1 MAAEELA
8 VSDFTDMN
16 GDVGAL
22 RSLPGLLWARAH
34 HEAAHA
40 VVATLMGGRV
50 EEIELW
56 SGPPVG
62 GRVRLTGLDASS
74 SGTDGYDVVR
84 RIVYLLAGPIS
95 EHIAET
101 GPAAILNE
109 AASMVATA
117 MLVALRDPATIELHP
132 DVQAVVGLVQDHF
145 GPENEAGAAAAV
157 DHLAMHVENYVRD
170 QWAAIQGVAAR
181 LLRHG
186 TLSGDDLQSFLS
198 VAISAPD
205 MAALLDAFPS

>member
-1 MAAEELA
+1 MAEPGGELRHL
-8 VSDFTDMN
+8 T
-16 GDVGAL
+16 G
-22 RSLPGLLWARAH
+22 LWARAH

-62 GRVRLTGLDASS
+62 GRVRFTGLDAWSPGAS
-74 SGTDGYDVVR
+74 ATGVDGYDLVR

-95 EHIAET
+95 EHIAEA
-101 GPAAILNE
+101 GPSAILNE

-117 MLVALRDPATIELHP
+117 MLVALRDPAAIELHP
-132 DVQAVVGLVQDHF
+132 DVQAVVGLLQDHF
-145 GPENEAGAAAAV
+145 GSENEAGAAAAV

-170 QWAAIQGVAAR
+170 QWTAIQSVAAS

-186 TLSGDDLQSFLS
+186 RLSGDDLSSFLS
-198 VAISAPD
+198 AAIPALD
-205 MAALLDAFPS
+205 MIALLDAFPA

>member
-1 MAAEELA
+1 MAEPGSELRHL
-8 VSDFTDMN
+8 T
-16 GDVGAL
+16 G
-22 RSLPGLLWARAH
+22 LWARAH

-56 SGPPVG
+56 SGPPAG
-62 GRVRLTGLDASS
+62 GRVHLTGHDVASS
-74 SGTDGYDVVR
+74 ADADGYALVR

-95 EHIAET
+95 EHIAEA

-132 DVQAVVGLVQDHF
+132 DVQAVVGLLQEHF

-170 QWAAIQGVAAR
+170 QWTAIQGVAAS

-186 TLSGDDLQSFLS
+186 RLSGDQLQSFF
-198 VAISAPD
+198 SAALPASD